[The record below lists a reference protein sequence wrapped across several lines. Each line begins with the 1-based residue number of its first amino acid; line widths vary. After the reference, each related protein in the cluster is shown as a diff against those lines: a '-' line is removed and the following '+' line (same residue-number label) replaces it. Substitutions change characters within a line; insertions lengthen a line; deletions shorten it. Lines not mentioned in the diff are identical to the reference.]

1 MMLSIYKKELR
12 SYFTGLTG
20 YVAISLI
27 LLLTGIFIRVV
38 AFQAK
43 YMMIQ
48 NVLPSAAIILLIA
61 IPIVTM
67 SSFAGERA
75 QKTDTLLYSL
85 PLSTSKIVIG
95 KYLSMMTVFS
105 VPVLIISLIPLILKM
120 YGTVDWFSVYSAIL
134 MFFLLISAMTAIC
147 MFMSSLCE
155 SQVIAAVLGSGALIV
170 CYFAAILT
178 SVIPKTE
185 TAAFISFLVIAA
197 LIGLISYAFT
207 KNLYIALSVGAVLM
221 AVVSIVY
228 INDNSV
234 FLNIFGKTVDL
245 FALFD
250 RFAVSVNSK
259 VFDLKTAV
267 YYLSVAI
274 FFNVLTVQTVEK
286 RRYS

>member
-1 MMLSIYKKELR
+1 MLSIYKKELR

>member
-1 MMLSIYKKELR
+1 MLSIYKKELR

-20 YVAISLI
+20 YVAVALI
-27 LLLTGIFIRVV
+27 LLLTAIPMRNIAFV
-38 AFQAK
+38 AKNAA
-43 YMMIQ
+43 IE
-48 NVLPSAAIILLIA
+48 NVLPSAALILLIA

-75 QKTDTLLYSL
+75 QKTDSLLYSL
-85 PLSTSKIVIG
+85 PLSTSKIVLG
-95 KYLSMMTVFS
+95 KYFAMLTVFV
-105 VPVLIISLIPLILKM
+105 VPVAIISAFPLILSM
-120 YGTVDWFSVYSAIL
+120 YGEINWFAFYASIL
-134 MFFLLISAMTAIC
+134 TFLLLIFAMTAIC

-155 SQVIAAVLGSGALIV
+155 SQVIAAVLGSCSLFVCLI
-170 CYFAAILT
+170 ATMLI

-197 LIGLISYAFT
+197 IIGLISYAFT

-221 AVVSIVY
+221 AIVSIIY
-228 INDNSV
+228 MNDKSV
-234 FLNIFGKTVDL
+234 FLNIFGKVVDL
-245 FALFD
+245 IAIFD
-250 RFAVSVNSK
+250 RFAAPVVSK
-259 VFDLKTAV
+259 IFDVKTAV

>member
-1 MMLSIYKKELR
+1 MLSIYKKELR

-20 YVAISLI
+20 YVAIALI
-27 LLLTGIFIRVV
+27 LLLTGIPIRNIAFV
-38 AFQAK
+38 AKNMA
-43 YMMIQ
+43 IE
-48 NVLPSAAIILLIA
+48 NVLPSAAFILLIA
-61 IPIVTM
+61 IPIITM

-85 PLSTSKIVIG
+85 PLSTSRIVLG
-95 KYLSMMTVFS
+95 KYFSMMTVFAIPVAVIS
-105 VPVLIISLIPLILKM
+105 LVPVVLSM
-120 YGTVDWFSVYSAIL
+120 YGEVDWFAFYTSVI

-155 SQVIAAVLGSGALIV
+155 SQVIAAVLGSGALFV
-170 CYFAAILT
+170 CFLATMLV

-185 TAAFISFLVIAA
+185 LAAFISFLVISA
-197 LIGLISYAFT
+197 LIGLIAYGFT

-228 INDNSV
+228 MNDKSF
-234 FLNIFGKTVDL
+234 FLDIFGKTVDL
-245 FALFD
+245 VAIFD
-250 RFAVSVNSK
+250 RFTISVVSK
-259 VFDLKTAV
+259 VFDVKTAV
-267 YYLSVAI
+267 YYISVAI

>member
-1 MMLSIYKKELR
+1 MISIYKKELR
-12 SYFTGLTG
+12 SYFTSLTG

-27 LLLTGIFIRVV
+27 LVLTGIFIRVV
-38 AFQAK
+38 AFEAK
-43 YMMIQ
+43 YAFIQ
-48 NVLPSAAIILLIA
+48 NVLPSASIILLLA

-85 PLSTSKIVIG
+85 PLSTSKIVMG
-95 KYLSMMTVFS
+95 KYLAMLTVLA
-105 VPVLIISLIPLILKM
+105 VPVAVISAVPAIISM
-120 YGTVDWFSVYSAIL
+120 YGKVDYFSVYTAIL
-134 MFFLLISAMTAIC
+134 MFFLLISAMTGIC

-170 CYFAAILT
+170 CYFAAIMT

-185 TAAFISFLVIAA
+185 VAAFISFLVIAA
-197 LIGLISYAFT
+197 LVGLISYGFT

-221 AVVSIVY
+221 AVVSVIY
-228 INDNSV
+228 INDSSV

-245 FALFD
+245 VALFD
-250 RFAVSVNSK
+250 RFASTVSSK
-259 VFDLKTAV
+259 VFDVNTAV
-267 YYLSVAI
+267 YFLSIAV
-274 FFNVLTVQTVEK
+274 FFNVLTIQVVEK

>member
-1 MMLSIYKKELR
+1 MLSIYKKELR

-20 YVAISLI
+20 YVSISLI
-27 LLLTGIFIRVV
+27 LLLTGIFIRIV

-105 VPVLIISLIPLILKM
+105 VPVIIISLIPLILSM
-120 YGTVDWFSVYSAIL
+120 YGEVNCFSVYSAIL

-170 CYFAAILT
+170 CYFAALLT

-185 TAAFISFLVIAA
+185 IAAFISFLVIAA
-197 LIGLISYAFT
+197 LIGLIAYAFT

-228 INDNSV
+228 LNDNSV

-245 FALFD
+245 IALFD

-259 VFDLKTAV
+259 LFDLKTAV

>member
-1 MMLSIYKKELR
+1 MISIYKRELR
-12 SYFTGLTG
+12 SYFTSLTG
-20 YVAISLI
+20 YVAIALI

-38 AFQAK
+38 AFEAK

-48 NVLPSAAIILLIA
+48 NVLPSAAIILLLA
-61 IPIVTM
+61 IPIITM

-85 PLSTSKIVIG
+85 PLSTSKIVLG
-95 KYLSMMTVFS
+95 KYFAMMTVFS
-105 VPVLIISLIPLILKM
+105 VPVAVISLVPFILKM
-120 YGTVDWFSVYSAIL
+120 YGTVDWFSVYSSII

-147 MFMSSLCE
+147 MFTSSLCE

-185 TAAFISFLVIAA
+185 FAAYASFQALAILVGLAA
-197 LIGLISYAFT
+197 YLFT
-207 KNLYIALSVGAVLM
+207 KNRYIPFAVYAVLFTVITVIYLENSGFFLGIFNN
-221 AVVSIVY
+221 AV
-228 INDNSV
+228 N
-234 FLNIFGKTVDL
+234 L

-250 RFAVSVNSK
+250 RFAVSVSSR
-259 VFDLKTAV
+259 VFDVKTAV
-267 YYLSVAI
+267 YYVSVAV

>member
-1 MMLSIYKKELR
+1 MISIYKKELR

-20 YVAISLI
+20 YVAAVLI
-27 LLLTGIFIRVV
+27 LALTGIFIKIV
-38 AFQAK
+38 AFDAK
-43 YMMIQ
+43 YMFIQ

-85 PLSTSKIVIG
+85 PLSTPKIVIG
-95 KYLSMMTVFS
+95 KYLAMMTVFTL
-105 VPVLIISLIPLILKM
+105 PVAVISLIPAVLSM
-120 YGTVDWFSVYSAIL
+120 YGTVDWFGIYSAIV
-134 MFFLLISAMTAIC
+134 MFFLLISAMTSIC

-170 CYFAAILT
+170 CYFAAIMT

-185 TAAFISFLVIAA
+185 VAAFVSFLVIAA
-197 LIGLISYAFT
+197 LIGLIAYAFT
-207 KNLYIALSVGAVLM
+207 KNWYIAAAVGVVLM
-221 AVVSIVY
+221 TTVTVIHTR
-228 INDNSV
+228 NCGF
-234 FLNIFGKTVDL
+234 FLSIFGKTVEL

-250 RFAVSVNSK
+250 RFAASVSSQ
-259 VFDLKTAV
+259 VFDVKTAV
-267 YYLSVAI
+267 YYLSIAI

>member
-1 MMLSIYKKELR
+1 MIAVYKKELR
-12 SYFTGLTG
+12 SYFTSLTG

-27 LLLTGIFIRVV
+27 LVLTGIFIRIV
-38 AFQAK
+38 AFEAK
-43 YMMIQ
+43 YAFIQ
-48 NVLPSAAIILLIA
+48 NVLPSASIVLLLA

-67 SSFAGERA
+67 SSFAGEKA

-85 PLSTSKIVIG
+85 PLSTSKIVLG
-95 KYLSMMTVFS
+95 KYLAMLTVFT
-105 VPVLIISLIPLILKM
+105 VPVAVISAVPFVISM
-120 YGTVDWFSVYSAIL
+120 YGKVDYFSVYTAIL

-178 SVIPKTE
+178 SVIPKTN

-197 LIGLISYAFT
+197 LIGLIAYAFVN
-207 KNLYIALSVGAVLM
+207 NLYIALTVGAVLM
-221 AVVSIVY
+221 AAVSIVY
-228 INDNSV
+228 INDKSFFLSIFKESV
-234 FLNIFGKTVDL
+234 NLI
-245 FALFD
+245 ALFG
-250 RFAVSVNSK
+250 RFAATVSSK
-259 VFDLKTAV
+259 VFDVNTAV

-274 FFNVLTVQTVEK
+274 FFNVLTIQAVEK

>member
-1 MMLSIYKKELR
+1 MISVYKKELR

-27 LLLTGIFIRVV
+27 LVLTGIFIRIV

-85 PLSTSKIVIG
+85 PLSTSKIVLG
-95 KYLSMMTVFS
+95 KYLAMMTVFA
-105 VPVLIISLIPLILKM
+105 VPVAVISLVPAVLNM
-120 YGTVDWFSVYSAIL
+120 YGTVDWFGIYTAVA

-170 CYFAAILT
+170 CYFASILT

-185 TAAFISFLVIAA
+185 TASFICFLVLAA
-197 LIGLISYAFT
+197 LIGLIAYAFT

-221 AVVSIVY
+221 AAVSVIHM
-228 INDNSV
+228 NDSSV
-234 FLNIFGKTVDL
+234 FLNILGKTVDL

-250 RFAVSVNSK
+250 RFADTVNSK
-259 VFDLKTAV
+259 VFDVNTAI
-267 YYLSVAI
+267 YYLSVAV
-274 FFNVLTVQTVEK
+274 FFNILTVQTVEK

>member
-1 MMLSIYKKELR
+1 MISVYKKELR

-27 LLLTGIFIRVV
+27 LVLTGIFIKVV
-38 AFQAK
+38 AFDAK
-43 YMMIQ
+43 YMFIQ
-48 NVLPSAAIILLIA
+48 NVLPSAAIILLLA

-75 QKTDTLLYSL
+75 QKTDVLLYSL

-95 KYLSMMTVFS
+95 KYLAMMTVFS
-105 VPVLIISLIPLILKM
+105 VPVAVISLIPFILKM
-120 YGTVDWFSVYSAIL
+120 YGTVDWFSIYTAIV
-134 MFFLLISAMTAIC
+134 MFFLLICAMTAIC

-155 SQVIAAVLGSGALIV
+155 SQIIAAVLGSGVLIV

-185 TAAFISFLVIAA
+185 TASFISFLVLAA

-221 AVVSIVY
+221 AAVSVIY
-228 INDNSV
+228 MNDNSV
-234 FLNIFGKTVDL
+234 FLSIFQSSVSYI
-245 FALFD
+245 ALFD
-250 RFAVSVNSK
+250 RFATAVSSK
-259 VFDLKTAV
+259 VFDVSTAV
-267 YYLSVAI
+267 YYLSVAV

>member
-1 MMLSIYKKELR
+1 MISIYKKELR

-20 YVAISLI
+20 YVAIALI
-27 LLLTGIFIRVV
+27 LVLTGIFIKVV
-38 AFQAK
+38 AFDAK

-48 NVLPSAAIILLIA
+48 NVLPSAAIILLLA

-85 PLSTSKIVIG
+85 PLSTSKIVLG
-95 KYLSMMTVFS
+95 KYLAMMTVFA
-105 VPVLIISLIPLILKM
+105 VPVAVISLIPAVLNM
-120 YGTVDWFSVYSAIL
+120 YGTVDWFGIYTAIA
-134 MFFLLISAMTAIC
+134 MFFLLISAMTGIC

-170 CYFAAILT
+170 CYFAAIMT

-185 TAAFISFLVIAA
+185 LAAFISFLVIAA
-197 LIGLISYAFT
+197 LIGLIAYAFT

-221 AVVSIVY
+221 AVVSVVY
-228 INDNSV
+228 INDKSF
-234 FLNIFGKTVDL
+234 FLGIFGKSVDL
-245 FALFD
+245 VALFD
-250 RFAVSVNSK
+250 RFASSVSSK
-259 VFDLKTAV
+259 VFDVNTAV